1 MAVICITGS
10 LPRDCETKRTQ
21 TGTAITEFTVPYDVG
36 FGDRKQTVWAKCSL
50 FGKRAETLAQYLTKG
65 TMVMVT
71 GTALPEA
78 WIKDGEAKCGLKV
91 NVSDVELHGGKPSQD
106 RKQSAQ
112 GSYDA
117 PPSDMDDSIPF

>member
-1 MAVICITGS
+1 
-10 LPRDCETKRTQ
+10 
-21 TGTAITEFTVPYDVG
+21 
-36 FGDRKQTVWAKCSL
+36 
-50 FGKRAETLAQYLTKG
+50 
-65 TMVMVT
+65 MVMVT

-117 PPSDMDDSIPF
+117 PPMDDDIPF